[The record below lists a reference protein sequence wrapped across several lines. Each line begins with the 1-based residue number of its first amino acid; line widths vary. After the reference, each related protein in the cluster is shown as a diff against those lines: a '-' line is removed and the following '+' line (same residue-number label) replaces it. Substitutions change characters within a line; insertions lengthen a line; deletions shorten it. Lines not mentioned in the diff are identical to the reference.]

1 MPGRWLGR
9 NHPRAGQGGCRF
21 PVLAASGPAPS
32 RRTLSAGSDIR
43 TGQQVHAVDN
53 ERMDVPELLEAAF
66 LLVPEETA
74 TENDITVGDI
84 WDYLVH
90 DEWEIA
96 LGLLE
101 EFGEPHSLPL
111 AFWEKLAEA
120 ADQLQ
125 LERSA
130 AWCHWRCSE
139 LRNGVIRADLTLR
152 PAAEARRT
160 TPISGAGVLRPMW
173 DIGLLSPTGGRAVSI
188 AGLRVENMPMLEP
201 GGRATVRLVPLT
213 PSHWT
218 RVQPGQQI
226 TMHEDRAVAGTAVI
240 LEVCLPATVMPAR

>member
-1 MPGRWLGR
+1 M
-9 NHPRAGQGGCRF
+9 
-21 PVLAASGPAPS
+21 
-32 RRTLSAGSDIR
+32 
-43 TGQQVHAVDN
+43 VDN
-53 ERMDVPELLEAAF
+53 ERMDVSELLKSAS

-74 TENDITVGDI
+74 TENDITVRDV
-84 WDYLVH
+84 WDYLVN

-101 EFGEPHSLPL
+101 ELADAPSPPL
-111 AFWEKLAEA
+111 AFWEKLAA
-120 ADQLQ
+120 AAEQLR

-139 LRNGVIRADLTLR
+139 IRNGVFRAYLTLR

-160 TPISGAGVLRPMW
+160 TPISGTGVLRPMW
-173 DIGLLSPTGGRAVSI
+173 DIGHLSPTGERAVSI
-188 AGLRVENMPMLEP
+188 ASLWVENTPVLEP

-218 RVQPGQQI
+218 HVRPGRRI
-226 TMHEDRAVAGTAVI
+226 TMHEDRTVAGTAVV
-240 LEVCLPATVMPAR
+240 LEVHPPAAAKPAG

>member
-1 MPGRWLGR
+1 
-9 NHPRAGQGGCRF
+9 
-21 PVLAASGPAPS
+21 
-32 RRTLSAGSDIR
+32 
-43 TGQQVHAVDN
+43 
-53 ERMDVPELLEAAF
+53 MDVPELLESAS

-74 TENDITVGDI
+74 TENDITVRDI

-101 EFGEPHSLPL
+101 ELGDGRSLPL
-111 AFWEKLAEA
+111 AFWEKLADA
-120 ADQLQ
+120 AEQLR

-139 LRNGVIRADLTLR
+139 IRHGVIRADLTLR

-160 TPISGAGVLRPMW
+160 TAISGAGVLRPMW
-173 DIGLLSPTGGRAVSI
+173 DIGHLSPTGGCAVSI
-188 AGLRVENMPMLEP
+188 ASLWVEDMPYLEP

-218 RVQPGQQI
+218 HLQPGQQI
-226 TMHEDRAVAGTAVI
+226 SMHEDQTVAGTAVI
-240 LEVCLPATVMPAR
+240 LEVHRRATAMPAG

>member
-1 MPGRWLGR
+1 M
-9 NHPRAGQGGCRF
+9 
-21 PVLAASGPAPS
+21 
-32 RRTLSAGSDIR
+32 
-43 TGQQVHAVDN
+43 VHVADN
-53 ERMDVPELLEAAF
+53 ERMDVPELLESAS

-74 TENDITVGDI
+74 TENDITVRDI

-101 EFGEPHSLPL
+101 ELGDGRSLPL
-111 AFWEKLAEA
+111 EFWEKLAEA
-120 ADQLQ
+120 AEQLR

-139 LRNGVIRADLTLR
+139 IRNGVIRADLTLR
-152 PAAEARRT
+152 PAGEARRT
-160 TPISGAGVLRPMW
+160 TPIPGAGVLRPMW
-173 DIGLLSPTGGRAVSI
+173 DIGHLSPTGGRAVSI
-188 AGLRVENMPMLEP
+188 AFLWVERVPLLEP

-218 RVQPGQQI
+218 HVRPGRQI
-226 TMHEDRAVAGTAVI
+226 TMHEDRTVAGTAVV
-240 LEVCLPATVMPAR
+240 LEVHRPAAAEPAG

>member
-1 MPGRWLGR
+1 
-9 NHPRAGQGGCRF
+9 
-21 PVLAASGPAPS
+21 
-32 RRTLSAGSDIR
+32 
-43 TGQQVHAVDN
+43 
-53 ERMDVPELLEAAF
+53 MDVPELLEAAF

-74 TENDITVGDI
+74 TENDVTVGDV

-90 DEWEIA
+90 DEWEIG

-101 EFGEPHSLPL
+101 EFGEAHSLPL
-111 AFWEKLAEA
+111 ALWEKLAEA

-139 LRNGVIRADLTLR
+139 LRNGVIRANLTLR

-173 DIGLLSPTGGRAVSI
+173 DIGLLSPAGGRAVSI
-188 AGLRVENMPMLEP
+188 AGLWVENMPVLEP

-218 RVQPGQQI
+218 HVQPGQQI
-226 TMHEDRAVAGTAVI
+226 TMHEDLAVAGTAVI
-240 LEVCLPATVMPAR
+240 LEVCLPATVTPAR

>member
-1 MPGRWLGR
+1 
-9 NHPRAGQGGCRF
+9 
-21 PVLAASGPAPS
+21 
-32 RRTLSAGSDIR
+32 
-43 TGQQVHAVDN
+43 
-53 ERMDVPELLEAAF
+53 MDVAELLEAAS

-74 TENDITVGDI
+74 TENDITVRDI

-101 EFGEPHSLPL
+101 ELGDAGSPPL

-120 ADQLQ
+120 ADQFR

-139 LRNGVIRADLTLR
+139 IRNGAIRAELTLR

-173 DIGLLSPTGGRAVSI
+173 DIGHLSPTGERAVSI
-188 AGLRVENMPMLEP
+188 AMLWVENMPTLEP
-201 GGRATVRLVPLT
+201 GGRATVRLLPLT

-218 RVQPGQQI
+218 HVQPGQHI
-226 TMHEDRAVAGTAVI
+226 TMHEDSTVAGTAVV
-240 LEVCLPATVMPAR
+240 LEVYSPATAC